1 MSKYA
6 VYETIRVTHYVEAR
20 DEQEAIS
27 KATARGPL
35 EADEIVTDANAPE
48 PNMKAEKVD
57 D

>member
-1 MSKYA
+1 MAKYA

-27 KATARGPL
+27 KATDRGPL
-35 EADEIVTDANAPE
+35 EADEIVTSSDAPD
-48 PNMKAEKVD
+48 PDMKAEKVD